1 MSKICVNQKKI
12 KFPSKKKLNFPPKK
26 PNINNKFTYLFQVPV
41 PFNLAMAGNGNLMA
55 AASNG
60 NMVILPP
67 GAAAAAAAAAATSAS
82 AHPAQFGGHQYGGLQ
97 HPQQQQPQ
105 HQQPPPPPCQVGI
118 FWFTII
124 CLEMEFQFHEIKNLF
139 FFFMKLRNF
148 NFTPLFAVGMV
159 QTNFFQLSLT
169 IQFHKGF
176 SPIESHW
183 LSKKSAHLVLI

>member
-82 AHPAQFGGHQYGGLQ
+82 HPAQFGGQYSLQ
-97 HPQQQQPQ
+97 HQQQQQQ
-105 HQQPPPPPCQVGI
+105 HQQPPPPCQVGVFILI
-118 FWFTII
+118 FGLI
-124 CLEMEFQFHEIKNLF
+124 MEFQFGIIF
-139 FFFMKLRNF
+139 SFMKL
-148 NFTPLFAVGMV
+148 
-159 QTNFFQLSLT
+159 
-169 IQFHKGF
+169 
-176 SPIESHW
+176 ES
-183 LSKKSAHLVLI
+183 V

>member
-124 CLEMEFQFHEIKNLF
+124 CLEMEFQFHEKKL
-139 FFFMKLRNF
+139 FFMKLWNF
-148 NFTPLFAVGMV
+148 NFTKKKIVFSWVFSREIKI
-159 QTNFFQLSLT
+159 FFPV
-169 IQFHKGF
+169 F
-176 SPIESHW
+176 SAFPNS
-183 LSKKSAHLVLI
+183 SSV